1 MSRIDQL
8 IEQLCPLG
16 VEWKRLGEVCEF
28 KNGFAFKSGLFKE
41 NGLPIIRITNV
52 DGRNI
57 DLTDVKY
64 FDPVDYRENIKSY
77 EVING
82 DILIAMSGATTG
94 KIGYYSHSTSAYL
107 NQRVGK
113 FLPKEEILNNRFL
126 YHFLLSKVV
135 EIYVFAGGA
144 AQPNLSSNMLMEKL
158 EIPVP
163 PLEVQEEIVITL
175 DLFTTLEAELE
186 AELEARKMQYTHY
199 RDSLLG
205 FEGKEVEWK
214 TLGELGEFIRGNGL
228 QKKDFTESGVGCIH
242 YGQIYTHYGSSATK
256 TKTFVSPELAKKLK
270 KARKND
276 LIIAGVS
283 ENVEDVCKAVVW
295 LGDEDICIS
304 GDAFIFRHKQNPKY
318 IGYLFQAKSFLEF
331 KKKYAQGAKVTRLQS
346 GRLPKYTVPIPSLT
360 EQERIASV
368 LEKFDALVN
377 DISNGLPAEIEG
389 RRKQYVYYRNR
400 LLTFK
405 PLQP

>member
-1 MSRIDQL
+1 MSKIEEL
-8 IEQLCPLG
+8 ILQFCPNG
-16 VEWKRLGEVCEF
+16 VEQKRIKDVF
-28 KNGFAFKSGLFKE
+28 KRIKGTPITAGKMKE
-41 NGLPIIRITNV
+41 IQ
-52 DGRNI
+52 
-57 DLTDVKY
+57 
-64 FDPVDYRENIKSY
+64 
-77 EVING
+77 
-82 DILIAMSGATTG
+82 
-94 KIGYYSHSTSAYL
+94 STS
-107 NQRVGK
+107 G
-113 FLPKEEILNNRFL
+113 EI
-126 YHFLLSKVV
+126 K
-135 EIYVFAGGA
+135 VFAGGRTVVNA
-144 AQPNLSSNMLMEKL
+144 KEIDIPNANITRVPAVLVQSRGVIDVVYFDRPFTFKNEMWAYTNNEQVTVKYLYYYLKNNIQYFRDQASGMGSLPQISLPTTE
-158 EIPVP
+158 EFQIPVP
-163 PLEVQEEIVITL
+163 PLEIQHEIVKTL

-199 RDSLLG
+199 RDCLLG

-256 TKTFVSPELAKKLK
+256 TKTFVSPDLAKKLK

-318 IGYLFQAKSFLEF
+318 IGYLLQTKSFLEF

-346 GRLPKYTVPIPSLT
+346 GRLPQFKVPIPSLN
-360 EQERIASV
+360 EQERIASI

-377 DISNGLPAEIEG
+377 DISIGLPAEIQS
-389 RRKQYVYYRNR
+389 RRKQYEYYRNR

-405 PLQP
+405 CLNHDLQD